1 MPRRGAALRARPASR
16 HAARS
21 MLLRCVGVWP
31 PRAGRF
37 TLSPISHAGLCHRSQ
52 IDVAGGVLLSR
63 RRRREPWRSSPWA
76 VFARS
81 WPALLPRAPRG
92 REAASRRRRGCP
104 TRPTTPAR
112 RGRSFDAAGMPP
124 GAFPQRLRKKGSIEV
139 DLTEHTA
146 KLVQTPAVAPQPQ
159 PSPAAD
165 RRAAT
170 HRLQPLAPP
179 AKLRKA
185 SHNKSLHRWASPRPS
200 RGRS

>member
-63 RRRREPWRSSPWA
+63 RRRREPWRARAGPASPP
-76 VFARS
+76 ARPS
-81 WPALLPRAPRG
+81 AGARPRGAARRPRGVAGAAPRV
-92 REAASRRRRGCP
+92 RRRRPDGGGAL
-104 TRPTTPAR
+104 T
-112 RGRSFDAAGMPP
+112 PP

-139 DLTEHTA
+139 DLTEHPA
-146 KLVQTPAVAPQPQ
+146 KLVQTPAVAPQPR

-170 HRLQPLAPP
+170 YRLQPLAPP